1 MALTGFDLQ
10 VSSHLPR
17 HPKDHLVDGKTT
29 TFWQSNRNQ
38 KPHWIRLL
46 SKDANSGRIGRFSL
60 DVSRTDNSYCP
71 DHVEIHAGA
80 EPESLTKVADVSI
93 KEMTEGTSGVQH
105 IHIRDV
111 IEPLDEMPFW
121 SVLEVR
127 IMSCIDGGIDCKV
140 RGIKVEVEQRIPP
153 SKFQTNMAQL
163 FEEGQGADVTFSVGG
178 VDIPAHRCILSAQN
192 PVLKALLM
200 GQFAEGS
207 KGKKKVT
214 VTDVEAPVFRQMLR
228 FLYTDELDSAG
239 DVRLEALLVAAD
251 KYQIDRLRAL
261 CELGLVKKLSSETCC
276 DQLVLGKTIGAS
288 RLTHAALQHAIMH
301 PTEVLKSNGMKR
313 IAEKEPN
320 ILLQLFAA
328 ASMGVSKGREL
339 CDSLGEEP
347 GTNEPPAKARKTE

>member
-1 MALTGFDLQ
+1 MALSGFDIQ

-17 HPKDHLVDGKTT
+17 HPKDHLLDGKTT

-46 SKDANSGRIGRFSL
+46 SKDASSGRIGRFSL
-60 DVSRTDNSYCP
+60 DVSRSDNSYCP
-71 DHVEIHAGA
+71 DHVEIHAGSDA
-80 EPESLTKVADVSI
+80 ESLTKVADVNI
-93 KEMTEGTSGVQH
+93 KEMTDGTTGTQQ
-105 IHIRDV
+105 IHIREV
-111 IEPLDEMPFW
+111 VEPLDEMPFW
-121 SVLEVR
+121 SVIEVR
-127 IMSCIDGGIDCKV
+127 VMSCIDGGIDCKV
-140 RGIKVEVEQRIPP
+140 RGVKVEVEQRIPP
-153 SKFQTNMAQL
+153 SRFQTNMAQL
-163 FEEGQGADVTFSVGG
+163 FEEGQGADVTFSVGN

-214 VTDVEAPVFRQMLR
+214 VTDVEATVFKQMLR
-228 FLYTDELDSAG
+228 FLYTDELDSAEN
-239 DVRLEALLVAAD
+239 VKLEALLVAAD

-276 DQLVLGKTIGAS
+276 DQLVLGKAIGAS
-288 RLTHAALQHAIMH
+288 RLTHAALQHAITH
-301 PTEVLKSNGMKR
+301 PTEVLKSDGMKR
-313 IAEKEPN
+313 IAEKEPY

-339 CDSLGEEP
+339 CDSLAEEP
-347 GTNEPPAKARKTE
+347 HSNEPPAKQQRTH